1 MSAAVDLARHDKLES
16 RIRTAEAKLKTLKE
30 RGETAKAEIELNVI
44 AELLTKQLVIVKKLR
59 GLEESGG
66 GSWQKLASTHGAQTS
81 RRWPGGIE
89 SAVKAN

>member
-1 MSAAVDLARHDKLES
+1 MSAAVDLAKHDKLES
-16 RIRTAEAKLKTLKE
+16 RIRTAEAKRKTWKW

-44 AELLTKQLVIVKKLR
+44 AELLTQQLSIVKKLR

-66 GSWQKLASTHGAQTS
+66 GSWRQMASNHGSQTS
-81 RRWPGGIE
+81 KRWPGGIE